1 MVIIELKHYFS
12 GMVQTEL
19 YSGHYPAGEVMAFY
33 TIAEARDELLS
44 KGYSRLNMGSYD
56 AIEIG
61 DKANVYHYIDNMC
74 GPVDF
79 DPTMGILKETVAIIR
94 NLKIGGQ

>member
-19 YSGHYPAGEVMAFY
+19 YSGPYPAGEVMVFY
-33 TIAEARDELLS
+33 TIAEARNELLS
-44 KGYSRLNMGSYD
+44 QGYSRLEMSTYD
-56 AIEIG
+56 SIGIG
-61 DKANVYHYIDNMC
+61 DKANVYHYVDDMC

-79 DPTMGILKETVAIIR
+79 DPTMGILKETIAIIR
-94 NLKIGGQ
+94 KLKVRGD